1 MSTLETLNMNFNSI
15 LGQIPKVIG
24 KLIKLRVLKLGGNK
38 LIGFIPLSLSNASR
52 LETWEISYNS
62 LQGNILEGIGN
73 LHNMK
78 VLSIQANQL
87 TGCIPFTIFNISR
100 IEIIPFTG
108 NSLSGS
114 LPSGLCNGLLI
125 LKGFYLSTNK
135 LRGHMPTSLSSCSQL
150 QILSL
155 SENEFDGPIHS
166 EIGRLSNLQILYLG
180 TNHFT
185 GIIPQEIGNLV
196 NLMELWME
204 KNQITGSVPIS
215 IFNISSMQILSLWQN
230 NLSGFLPWKIGNLTK
245 MQHLQIGGEIPKEIS
260 NLIELE
266 KLDLGFNSF
275 SDRLNMEI
283 FNISGLRII
292 DLTFNN
298 LAGSDTSQMTALA
311 FDDILQSHYVKNQA
325 LVEWRDHAWRDLGFE
340 LNPAGFELFTVVEFK
355 VEETSKVKLEIG
367 PSYQG
372 KDEHTNELQGKI
384 ATSNTFV
391 HVNDD
396 PVANKPLSVSS
407 SLPTCE
413 YIDSFPFMDDEHVVR
428 VDTLV
433 DPLDDRVDSSCK
445 VDLCPPS
452 VEAIVLK
459 GSTSSCENC
468 VDQLVCKTFPPLE
481 VMCDVIN
488 ESQSEELTCS
498 KSSHGLDNALFRYN
512 VLFEDDIST
521 PTMASG
527 ENYGIACLGGYSLYT
542 NPLWCDN
549 LPLKV
554 ENILWEDESTLK
566 GKECVVLEAN
576 PSSTLC
582 DFIVEY
588 SWRWLGN

>member
-1 MSTLETLNMNFNSI
+1 MTHFRRLKFLDLSVSSFRGKVPSLFGFLHQIQVLNLRNNSFTGSIPSSFCNMSTLETLNMNFNSL

-38 LIGFIPLSLSNASR
+38 LIGFIPLSLSSASR
-52 LETWEISYNS
+52 LETLEISYNS
-62 LQGNILEGIGN
+62 LQGNILEEIGN

-100 IEIIPFTG
+100 IKIIAFTG

-114 LPSGLCNGLLI
+114 FPS
-125 LKGFYLSTNK
+125 
-135 LRGHMPTSLSSCSQL
+135 SL
-150 QILSL
+150 
-155 SENEFDGPIHS
+155 
-166 EIGRLSNLQILYLG
+166 
-180 TNHFT
+180 
-185 GIIPQEIGNLV
+185 GN
-196 NLMELWME
+196 
-204 KNQITGSVPIS
+204 
-215 IFNISSMQILSLWQN
+215 
-230 NLSGFLPWKIGNLTK
+230 
-245 MQHLQIGGEIPKEIS
+245 
-260 NLIELE
+260 
-266 KLDLGFNSF
+266 
-275 SDRLNMEI
+275 
-283 FNISGLRII
+283 
-292 DLTFNN
+292 
-298 LAGSDTSQMTALA
+298 
-311 FDDILQSHYVKNQA
+311 
-325 LVEWRDHAWRDLGFE
+325 DLGFE

-355 VEETSKVKLEIG
+355 VEETSKATCDCINDDLEDMQQHIEIVRQLLPKLFPQNPIPLIQTTSDESFLKEVATYVLEG
-367 PSYQG
+367 PSHQG

-384 ATSNTFV
+384 ANSYTFV

-396 PVANKPLSVSS
+396 LVANKPLSVSS

-413 YIDSFPFMDDEHVVR
+413 YIDSFPLVEYEHVVR

-459 GSTSSCENC
+459 GSTLSCENC

-488 ESQSEELTCS
+488 ESQVSEEFKKVVQGNRSEPEIILCLKLDIDILESEELTCS

-512 VLFEDDIST
+512 VLFEDDITT
-521 PTMASG
+521 PTMPSG

-549 LPLKV
+549 LPLKE
-554 ENILWEDESTLK
+554 ENLFLEDESTVK

-588 SWRWLGN
+588 SSRWLGN